1 MQQDT
6 RTENLLLKCK
16 SNTDILMKSSLKW
29 KSIFREGGNT
39 MPKTKK
45 EITELKRALNTI
57 KKCNGDCK
65 YCNKFHIYIKDCGR
79 SI

>member
-1 MQQDT
+1 
-6 RTENLLLKCK
+6 
-16 SNTDILMKSSLKW
+16 
-29 KSIFREGGNT
+29 
-39 MPKTKK
+39 MPKTKR

-79 SI
+79 SIFMAYGCDAAPMLSYISDSIRILRREAIEILEFEMRI